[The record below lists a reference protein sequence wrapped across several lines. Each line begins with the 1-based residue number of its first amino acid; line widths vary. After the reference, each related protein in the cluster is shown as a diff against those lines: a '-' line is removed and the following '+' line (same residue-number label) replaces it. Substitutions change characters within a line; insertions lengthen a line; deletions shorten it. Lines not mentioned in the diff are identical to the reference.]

1 MKSCVRIVALVQ
13 IKIDQFL
20 KIRTVLPLIQQ
31 NIEAEIEMLVEQTE
45 KGREKDMSQ
54 DMVDQVDMN
63 TVIGTDT
70 SDDIHQPHTED
81 LNPDSGI
88 DIEQLLLESKVHIVD
103 ILYDLFFQATK
114 RTIPI
119 LDENKVAD
127 L

>member
-1 MKSCVRIVALVQ
+1 MALVQ

-31 NIEAEIEMLVEQTE
+31 NIEAEIEMLVEETE